1 MTKLPATSSF
11 GFCLIFKITIWGRC
25 SGSVIVWGG
34 TVLLLGTSCCL
45 APTGALSIRLQISVL
60 LQKFFFYQICCI
72 WMGCWLTC
80 TEFISSLLAQC
91 HPSSF
96 QLDACRFL
104 LGGSVVVWD
113 FGACELVPPTFN
125 STDHCRPSVQLIPM
139 RSEAIWPDSL
149 CFSNAGNCIFVVDLF
164 YPAQI
169 YTWAD
174 YLSFQTLETV
184 SLLLICFIFYD
195 RYQLF
200 LDIHVLNPVLFLYCL
215 RDGVGGSIQDQCLTK
230 ICNFHFG
237 S

>member
-60 LQKFFFYQICCI
+60 LQKFFYQICHI
-72 WMGCWLTC
+72 WLGCWLTC

-125 STDHCRPSVQLIPM
+125 STDHCRPSVQLIPE

-149 CFSNAGNCIFVVDLF
+149 
-164 YPAQI
+164 
-169 YTWAD
+169 
-174 YLSFQTLETV
+174 FQTLETV
-184 SLLLICFIFYD
+184 SLLLICFIQPRFILG
-195 RYQLF
+195 QIISLF
-200 LDIHVLNPVLFLYCL
+200 KRWKLYLCCWSVLFFMIDTNC
-215 RDGVGGSIQDQCLTK
+215 
-230 ICNFHFG
+230 F
-237 S
+237 